1 MKVNVLL
8 RSAQGFLMCLQPS
21 SAASPR
27 MTSTSKPMTPDRT
40 LTMTLRA
47 PSLSKPRAANVTPK
61 NGMNGMFAFRLVEK
75 GTPKVH
81 PEKHCCH

>member
-1 MKVNVLL
+1 
-8 RSAQGFLMCLQPS
+8 
-21 SAASPR
+21 
-27 MTSTSKPMTPDRT
+27 
-40 LTMTLRA
+40 
-47 PSLSKPRAANVTPK
+47 LSKPRAANVTPK